1 MGTHPIFESD
11 FDCLTE
17 NRLSV
22 KMSVLL
28 ETTMGD
34 LVIDLYTESRP
45 RCCVNFLKLCKAKY
59 YNYSMI
65 HKVERDFCIQLGDPT
80 DAQNGQNPKNGHSI
94 FHQMH
99 GEGARYFEAQTLPRI
114 LHDRPGLVSMINNGK
129 DKFGSQFL
137 ITTGNADTLDEGQ
150 VVFGEI
156 GEGLEDILAKIN
168 ETFVDKSFRPLID
181 IRINHTIILDDPFED
196 PEGMKAPSRSP
207 SPDPKRLF
215 GANTRIGADE
225 IIDDED
231 DLDDAER
238 KEREEILAAE
248 HRANLLT
255 IIGDLPDENAQPDR
269 NVLFVCKLNP
279 VTTDEDLEIIFSRFG
294 EIKTCEI
301 IRDKRTQASL
311 QYAFIEF
318 DTDESCERAYFKMD
332 NVLIDDRRI
341 HVDFSQSVAKQWRQW
356 KFGGKMRNANEVY
369 DREFKKEFTDKNSRS
384 SGANQRQNRSDKP
397 RPDDRRRKRDH
408 SADRDRKRRNY
419 SPDRSKRKRSRERRR
434 SRERKRSRSRDRKY
448 RN

>member
-1 MGTHPIFESD
+1 
-11 FDCLTE
+11 
-17 NRLSV
+17 
-22 KMSVLL
+22 
-28 ETTMGD
+28 
-34 LVIDLYTESRP
+34 
-45 RCCVNFLKLCKAKY
+45 
-59 YNYSMI
+59 MI

-196 PEGMKAPSRSP
+196 PEGMKVPSRSP

-294 EIKTCEI
+294 EIQT
-301 IRDKRTQASL
+301 
-311 QYAFIEF
+311 
-318 DTDESCERAYFKMD
+318 
-332 NVLIDDRRI
+332 
-341 HVDFSQSVAKQWRQW
+341 
-356 KFGGKMRNANEVY
+356 
-369 DREFKKEFTDKNSRS
+369 
-384 SGANQRQNRSDKP
+384 
-397 RPDDRRRKRDH
+397 
-408 SADRDRKRRNY
+408 
-419 SPDRSKRKRSRERRR
+419 
-434 SRERKRSRSRDRKY
+434 
-448 RN
+448 